1 MRIVQAYTEL
11 PPELCGCKDSV
22 ERWSSLHG
30 VEVIVLRLEFP
41 FGMTNPG
48 IASDFVRV
56 KELCVPNTLWLDWDV
71 YIESLPPLDPNRS
84 FRAGEWIIWNGYHTD
99 VFSTALSKY
108 VERINKFPNSKN
120 ERFRMLKCLE
130 ESGFYNIPEIQRSS
144 NYHLF
149 RGSQR

>member
-11 PPELCGCKDSV
+11 PPELCECKDSV

-30 VEVIVLRLEFP
+30 VRLIVLELEFP
-41 FGMTNPG
+41 FRVTNPG

-56 KELCVPNTLWLDWDV
+56 KELSVPDTLWLDWDV
-71 YIESLPPLDPNRS
+71 YIASLPPLNPNRS
-84 FRAGEWIIWNGYHTD
+84 FRAGEWIIWNGGQTD
-99 VFSTALSKY
+99 VFSAAMHKY
-108 VERINKFPNSKN
+108 IEHISRFPNSKN

-130 ESGFYNIPEIQRSS
+130 ESGFYDIPEIQRST